1 MEAGSHLRLQIERYT
16 AAHSGESEFARKFL
30 KLLQHP
36 DAFQRTHL
44 PGHITGSAFIVSEDF
59 SQTLLVHHAKLNRW
73 LQPGGHADGDQNV
86 ARVALREGNEETG
99 LQNLTLAS
107 TEIFDLDIHL
117 IPARKDMPPHD
128 HYDVRFLVYG
138 SWKEKIIVSEE
149 SHDVKWVVLNEL
161 EKFST
166 EVSLLRMRD
175 KALALN
181 KIKQSSIPK
190 P

>member
-1 MEAGSHLRLQIERYT
+1 MTITESLEKNIACYGRM
-16 AAHSGESEFARKFL
+16 HSRESEFAHHFL
-30 KLLQHP
+30 ELLKHP

-59 SQTLLVHHAKLNRW
+59 SQTVLVHHAKLNRW
-73 LQPGGHADGDQNV
+73 LQPGGHTDGDQNV
-86 ARVALREGNEETG
+86 ERVALREANEETG

-107 TEIFDLDIHL
+107 TEIFDLDIHA
-117 IPARKDMPPHD
+117 IPARKDFPQHD
-128 HYDVRFLVYG
+128 HYDVRYLVNA
-138 SWKEKIIVSEE
+138 SLNEKIIVSEE
-149 SHDVKWVVLNEL
+149 SHDVKWVMLNDL

-175 KALALN
+175 KALAIN
-181 KIKQSSIPK
+181 KLKQSSIPR